1 VLGLCER
8 TSGDSRSGASS
19 FFIWCKAWSDAAE
32 RARLA
37 FAARAL
43 PAPGGLLGADRSAEG
58 SMEVGDTL
66 RSFLKGLVT
75 SSVTRQ
81 VLMCMLC
88 SCDQHAQH
96 A

>member
-1 VLGLCER
+1 MLGLCER

-43 PAPGGLLGADRSAEG
+43 PAPGGLIGADRSAEG

-75 SSVTRQ
+75 RILVTILVTRQ
-81 VLMCMLC
+81 FL
-88 SCDQHAQH
+88 
-96 A
+96 